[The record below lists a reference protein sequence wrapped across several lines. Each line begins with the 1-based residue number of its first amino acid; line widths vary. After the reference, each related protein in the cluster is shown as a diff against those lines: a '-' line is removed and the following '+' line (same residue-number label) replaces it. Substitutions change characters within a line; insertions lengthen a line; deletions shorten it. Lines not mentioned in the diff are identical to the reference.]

1 MENNKTSSKYMGV
14 QIVSK
19 IVCDE
24 SDREPISSAWDK
36 DRGLLIPSSH
46 TNGMKTTPIIIGIP
60 RDVCKD
66 MVKDLMEEILKE
78 QAGAVMD

>member
-1 MENNKTSSKYMGV
+1 MENDKTSTKYMGV
-14 QIVSK
+14 QIVTK
-19 IVCDE
+19 IVSQE
-24 SDREPISSAWDK
+24 SNGEPVPSAWDK
-36 DRGLLIPSSH
+36 DRGLLIPSSY
-46 TNGMKTTPIIIGIP
+46 TSGRAPTPIIIRIP

>member
-1 MENNKTSSKYMGV
+1 MERDKTSSEYMGV

-46 TNGMKTTPIIIGIP
+46 TNGVKTTPSIIGIP

-66 MVKDLMEEILKE
+66 TVQDLMEETLKE

>member
-36 DRGLLIPSSH
+36 DKGLLIPSSY
-46 TNGMKTTPIIIGIP
+46 TSGRAPTPIIIRIP
-60 RDVCKD
+60 RDICKD

-78 QAGAVMD
+78 QAGMVMD

>member
-1 MENNKTSSKYMGV
+1 MENSKTSSKYMGV

-36 DRGLLIPSSH
+36 DKGLLIPSSY
-46 TNGMKTTPIIIGIP
+46 TSGRAPTPIIIRIP
-60 RDVCKD
+60 RDICKD

-78 QAGAVMD
+78 QAGQVMD

>member
-1 MENNKTSSKYMGV
+1 MENETSSRYMGV

-46 TNGMKTTPIIIGIP
+46 INGMKTTPIIIGIP

>member
-66 MVKDLMEEILKE
+66 MVKDLMEEILNE

>member
-1 MENNKTSSKYMGV
+1 MENNKTSTKYMGI
-14 QIVSK
+14 QIVTK
-19 IVCDE
+19 IVSQE
-24 SDREPISSAWDK
+24 SNGEPVPSAWDK

-46 TNGMKTTPIIIGIP
+46 TNGMKTTPIIIRIP

-78 QAGAVMD
+78 QAGQVMD

>member
-1 MENNKTSSKYMGV
+1 MERDKTSSRYMGV

-19 IVCDE
+19 ITCDE
-24 SDREPISSAWDK
+24 SNREPVPSAWDK
-36 DRGLLIPSSH
+36 DRGLLIPSSY
-46 TNGMKTTPIIIGIP
+46 TSGRAPTPIIVRIP

-78 QAGAVMD
+78 QAGQVMD

>member
-1 MENNKTSSKYMGV
+1 MENNKTYTKYMGV

>member
-24 SDREPISSAWDK
+24 SDREPISSVWDK

>member
-1 MENNKTSSKYMGV
+1 MENETSSRYMGV

-19 IVCDE
+19 IVCNE
-24 SDREPISSAWDK
+24 SNREPVSSAWDK
-36 DRGLLIPSSH
+36 DKGLLIPSSY
-46 TNGMKTTPIIIGIP
+46 TSGRAPTPIIIRIP
-60 RDVCKD
+60 RDICKD

>member
-1 MENNKTSSKYMGV
+1 MENNKTSTRYKGV

-19 IVCDE
+19 MVCEE
-24 SDREPISSAWDK
+24 SNGELVSSAWDK
-36 DRGLLIPSSH
+36 DRGLLIPSSY
-46 TNGMKTTPIIIGIP
+46 TSGMKTTPIIIRIP

-78 QAGAVMD
+78 QAGQVMD

>member
-24 SDREPISSAWDK
+24 SDREPILSAWDK
-36 DRGLLIPSSH
+36 DKGLLIPSSY
-46 TNGMKTTPIIIGIP
+46 TSGRAPTPIIIRIP
-60 RDVCKD
+60 RDICKD

>member
-36 DRGLLIPSSH
+36 DKGLLIPSSY
-46 TNGMKTTPIIIGIP
+46 TSGRAPTPIIIRIP
-60 RDVCKD
+60 RDICKD

>member
-1 MENNKTSSKYMGV
+1 MEDKNAKTRYKGIP
-14 QIVSK
+14 IVSK
-19 IVCDE
+19 LLCNE
-24 SDREPISSAWDK
+24 SNRKPISSAWDK
-36 DRGLLIPSSH
+36 DKGLLIPSSY

-78 QAGAVMD
+78 QAGQVMD

>member
-1 MENNKTSSKYMGV
+1 MENNKTSTKYMGV

-60 RDVCKD
+60 RDICKD
-66 MVKDLMEEILKE
+66 MVKDLMEEILNE